1 MADKTVWRPVP
12 RSWFKKFPPDY
23 PARKA
28 ILAYYEKFPAHRPPI
43 EAWRL
48 AEAEGGDPEMLIAHL
63 QSGHV
68 RGLTRGEIDYLIKLL
83 EPTRG
88 KHYQDRLRAVE
99 AYLVA
104 AQVAHLESEGK
115 KTDAAVDAV
124 AKDRGI

>member
-1 MADKTVWRPVP
+1 M
-12 RSWFKKFPPDY
+12 
-23 PARKA
+23 
-28 ILAYYEKFPAHRPPI
+28 
-43 EAWRL
+43 
-48 AEAEGGDPEMLIAHL
+48 
-63 QSGHV
+63 

-124 AKDRGI
+124 AKDRGISKRKVYAILKVRGH